1 MKKHELAGSISDS
14 PNPLR
19 RSNMRLV
26 SSRYLSLII
35 AGALFATLG
44 GATLWMV
51 LGWADDTGSVS
62 IRFMGATNFNE
73 RTFVLFAIT
82 NRLATNIR
90 GAAFQINF
98 VSNQWVDATRP
109 LNSVTTPGRR
119 DMWLDAAGRP
129 NSGIVHGVIP
139 TSSNTWRMV
148 FGIPH
153 GGARKIPWRNRLTIY
168 LYQHRFPRLAA
179 WVRPRVEKGWTPQDY
194 HGEAV
199 LGPKMQGTRVQ

>member
-1 MKKHELAGSISDS
+1 M
-14 PNPLR
+14 P
-19 RSNMRLV
+19 LV

-35 AGALFATLG
+35 AGALFAALC
-44 GATLWMV
+44 GAAFWMV
-51 LGWADDTGSVS
+51 LGWADDAGSVS
-62 IRFMGATNFNE
+62 IQFVGATNFNE

-90 GAAFQINF
+90 GSAFQINF
-98 VSNQWVDATRP
+98 TSNQWVDATRP

-119 DMWLDAAGRP
+119 AIWLDAAGRP
-129 NSGIVHGVIP
+129 DSGTVHGVIP

-148 FGIPH
+148 FGIQH
-153 GGARKIPWRNRLTIY
+153 GGARKIPWRNRLTTY
-168 LYQHRFPRLAA
+168 LYQHGFQRLAQ
-179 WVRPRVEKGWTPQDY
+179 WVRPAAEKGWTPQSY